1 MDVQFSAAEKDA
13 LARLLLLNSHIDA
26 QNQAYFKWKEPFNT
40 LLMAA
45 KAAHKKEGSSSYDK
59 PSSTMGCSG
68 EAEHSFLE
76 TPKMVAKVLYDNT
89 NHIHY
94 VLPTIK
100 QHDMIAIMSKVDY
113 IL

>member
-1 MDVQFSAAEKDA
+1 MCKNCFSNFV
-13 LARLLLLNSHIDA
+13 LLTQNAPIVATHHHSPAISQKKKIDLTA
-26 QNQAYFKWKEPFNT
+26 CFLFLQN
-40 LLMAA
+40 L
-45 KAAHKKEGSSSYDK
+45 
-59 PSSTMGCSG
+59 G